1 MCWLQGRWNAK
12 KIWCARLICTI
23 YRRSHVWCL
32 PFSMIMDRWW
42 GIKEGVTSSEGQ
54 DRLHQAQVECSRQRY
69 NLDRFSLLP
78 VSCCVWETGF
88 RIDNRTIKRG
98 SRMSNSV
105 TSFGESSNLCILA
118 SSYSVVIW
126 SYPCEDIELV
136 VISITSSCS
145 SKSDLPFVS
154 CCDFDLGGFSVSHQV
169 RYLTLLYLI
178 LSHLV
183 ITNISTF
190 YWEALVVLYPT
201 QFESDQSE
209 LPFKSYDRLNI
220 GYYSF

>member
-1 MCWLQGRWNAK
+1 M
-12 KIWCARLICTI
+12 
-23 YRRSHVWCL
+23 
-32 PFSMIMDRWW
+32 
-42 GIKEGVTSSEGQ
+42 
-54 DRLHQAQVECSRQRY
+54 ECSRQRY

-78 VSCCVWETGF
+78 VSRCVCETGF

-118 SSYSVVIW
+118 SSYLVVIW

-145 SKSDLPFVS
+145 SKSDLPYVS
-154 CCDFDLGGFSVSHQV
+154 CCDFDLCGFSVSHQV
-169 RYLTLLYLI
+169 RYITLFYLI

-183 ITNISTF
+183 ITNIFTF
-190 YWEALVVLYPT
+190 HRVAHVVLFPT
-201 QFESDQSE
+201 QLESGRSE
-209 LPFKSYDRLNI
+209 LPIKSYRGLNFPR
-220 GYYSF
+220 YQNAVVPHFSTWHDSRFWQVAKCHCPPRYQNAVVPHFST

>member
-1 MCWLQGRWNAK
+1 M
-12 KIWCARLICTI
+12 
-23 YRRSHVWCL
+23 
-32 PFSMIMDRWW
+32 
-42 GIKEGVTSSEGQ
+42 
-54 DRLHQAQVECSRQRY
+54 ECSRQRY

-78 VSCCVWETGF
+78 VSRCVCETGF

-118 SSYSVVIW
+118 SSYLVVIW

-145 SKSDLPFVS
+145 SKSDLPYIS
-154 CCDFDLGGFSVSHQV
+154 CCDFDLCGFSVSHQV
-169 RYLTLLYLI
+169 RYITLFYLI

-183 ITNISTF
+183 IINISTF
-190 YWEALVVLYPT
+190 YWEALVALYPT
-201 QFESDQSE
+201 QFESGQSE
-209 LPFKSYDRLNI
+209 LPVKSYCHTLVCAI
-220 GYYSF
+220 VVYLVFLFKLYLILGS

>member
-1 MCWLQGRWNAK
+1 MRG
-12 KIWCARLICTI
+12 
-23 YRRSHVWCL
+23 
-32 PFSMIMDRWW
+32 RWW
-42 GIKEGVTSSEGQ
+42 GIKKGVPSWEGQ
-54 DRLHQAQVECSRQRY
+54 DRLHRAQVECSRQRY

-78 VSCCVWETGF
+78 VSRCVCETGF

-118 SSYSVVIW
+118 SSYLVVIW

-145 SKSDLPFVS
+145 SKSDLPYVS
-154 CCDFDLGGFSVSHQV
+154 CCDFDLCGFSVSHQV
-169 RYLTLLYLI
+169 RYITLFYLI

-183 ITNISTF
+183 IINISTF

-201 QFESDQSE
+201 QLESGQS
-209 LPFKSYDRLNI
+209 KHSC
-220 GYYSF
+220 

>member
-1 MCWLQGRWNAK
+1 M
-12 KIWCARLICTI
+12 
-23 YRRSHVWCL
+23 
-32 PFSMIMDRWW
+32 
-42 GIKEGVTSSEGQ
+42 
-54 DRLHQAQVECSRQRY
+54 ECSRQRY

-78 VSCCVWETGF
+78 VSCCVCETGF

-118 SSYSVVIW
+118 SSYLVVIW

-154 CCDFDLGGFSVSHQV
+154 CCDFDLGSFSVSHQV
-169 RYLTLLYLI
+169 RYITLFYLI

-183 ITNISTF
+183 IINISTF

-201 QFESDQSE
+201 QLESGQSE
-209 LPFKSYDRLNI
+209 LPFKSYDCLNI
-220 GYYSF
+220 CRFK